1 MTTFSITRRRG
12 LGALAAGAMAPWGS
26 FAKDT
31 PVPRI
36 VASFSILAD
45 IASQVAPPGAEVTAL
60 VGPDADAHVFEPRP
74 TDGKRLAQT
83 DLVVINGLGFEGWI
97 DRLVK
102 ASGYRGPVAVLS
114 EGVATRRSDASP
126 AGHGPGH
133 DHDHGE
139 VDPHAWQD
147 LRLARRYVDNL
158 ARAMTER
165 WPSLAEAVQARRDAY
180 LTRLDALDAQ
190 VRQWLSAV
198 PRESRRVITSHEA
211 FGYFGAA
218 YGIDFMAPQGWNA
231 QSEPSAAAVARLIR
245 QIRQERVKAL
255 FVENISDARLI
266 RRIADETG
274 ARVGGTLYSDALSKP
289 GGPASTYLALFEHNA
304 RTLASALAA

>member
-12 LGALAAGAMAPWGS
+12 LGALAAGALAPWGS

-45 IASQVAPPGAEVTAL
+45 IASQIAPPGAEVTAL

-126 AGHGPGH
+126 QAM
-133 DHDHGE
+133 
-139 VDPHAWQD
+139 
-147 LRLARRYVDNL
+147 
-158 ARAMTER
+158 ARATITTMARSIPMPGRTCDWR
-165 WPSLAEAVQARRDAY
+165 AATSTTSL
-180 LTRLDALDAQ
+180 
-190 VRQWLSAV
+190 VR
-198 PRESRRVITSHEA
+198 
-211 FGYFGAA
+211 
-218 YGIDFMAPQGWNA
+218 
-231 QSEPSAAAVARLIR
+231 
-245 QIRQERVKAL
+245 
-255 FVENISDARLI
+255 
-266 RRIADETG
+266 
-274 ARVGGTLYSDALSKP
+274 
-289 GGPASTYLALFEHNA
+289 
-304 RTLASALAA
+304 

>member
-1 MTTFSITRRRG
+1 
-12 LGALAAGAMAPWGS
+12 
-26 FAKDT
+26 
-31 PVPRI
+31 
-36 VASFSILAD
+36 
-45 IASQVAPPGAEVTAL
+45 
-60 VGPDADAHVFEPRP
+60 
-74 TDGKRLAQT
+74 
-83 DLVVINGLGFEGWI
+83 
-97 DRLVK
+97 
-102 ASGYRGPVAVLS
+102 
-114 EGVATRRSDASP
+114 
-126 AGHGPGH
+126 
-133 DHDHGE
+133 
-139 VDPHAWQD
+139 
-147 LRLARRYVDNL
+147 
-158 ARAMTER
+158 MTER

-180 LTRLDALDAQ
+180 LARLDALDAQ

-274 ARVGGTLYSDALSKP
+274 ARVGGTLYSDALSSP
-289 GGPASTYLALFEHNA
+289 VDRPRPTSPCSNTTRAPWPRRWPPEGRAFDLHP
-304 RTLASALAA
+304 R